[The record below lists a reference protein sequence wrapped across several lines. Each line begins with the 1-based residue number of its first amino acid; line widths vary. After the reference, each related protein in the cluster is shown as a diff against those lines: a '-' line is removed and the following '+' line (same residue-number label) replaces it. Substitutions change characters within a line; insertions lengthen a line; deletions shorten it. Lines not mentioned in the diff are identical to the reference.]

1 MLQKLF
7 NHKVRIALAM
17 LFVIILVLVR
27 AFEDNLFYDPFLNY
41 FKSDYNNLPLPE
53 INNLYLFIGLLFRY
67 FLNSILSLAIIYVL
81 FKDLQGLKFASMMYV
96 ILFVILVIVLF
107 CTLSFFGSD
116 NKMVLFYI
124 RRFLIQPIFLLLFVC
139 AFYYQKQNG

>member
-7 NHKVRIALAM
+7 NLKVRIALAV
-17 LFVIILVLVR
+17 LLVIILVLVR
-27 AFEDNLFYDPFLNY
+27 AYEDSLFYDPFLNY

-53 INNLYLFIGLLFRY
+53 INNLNLFIGLLFRY
-67 FLNSILSLAIIYVL
+67 FLNSAFSLAIIYLL

-96 ILFVILVIVLF
+96 ILFVLLVIVFF
-107 CTLSFFGSD
+107 CTLSYPGGD

-124 RRFLIQPIFLLLFVC
+124 RRFLIQPIFLLLFLS
-139 AFYYQKQNG
+139 AFYYQKLNK

>member
-7 NHKVRIALAM
+7 NYKVRIALAM
-17 LFVIILVLVR
+17 LLIIMLVLVR
-27 AFEDNLFYDPFLNY
+27 AFEDSLFYDPFLNY

-53 INNLYLFIGLLFRY
+53 INNFYLFFGLLFRY
-67 FLNSILSLAIIYVL
+67 FLNSVLSLAIIYVL